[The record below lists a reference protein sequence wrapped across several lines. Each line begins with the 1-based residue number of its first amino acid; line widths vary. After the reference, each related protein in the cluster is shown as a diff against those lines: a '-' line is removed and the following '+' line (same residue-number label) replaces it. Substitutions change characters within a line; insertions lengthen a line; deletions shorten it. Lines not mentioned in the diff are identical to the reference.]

1 MTQRL
6 AILSDD
12 IDDASS
18 VVETLRQ
25 SGYADEDIYVITN
38 DDITLE
44 DLPEAD
50 PRQYSDLL
58 PALKR
63 GAGMGGALGLLGGV
77 LMATVPPAGL
87 ALSGAA
93 ITAMTAGGAAFGAWT
108 SSLIG
113 ISVPNSRLEEFQKA
127 IKAGKT
133 LVLVDVED
141 DEAKALLNRLQSRC
155 RAEITQATKVEA
167 A

>member
-18 VVETLRQ
+18 VVTTLRQ
-25 SGYADEDIYVITN
+25 SGYEDEHIYVITN
-38 DDITLE
+38 DDIVLD

-63 GAGMGGALGLLGGV
+63 GAGMGGALGLLGGI

-87 ALSGAA
+87 AFSGAA

-108 SSLIG
+108 SSLLG
-113 ISVPNSRLEEFQKA
+113 ISVPNSRLEEFQNA
-127 IKAGKT
+127 IEAGKT

-141 DEAKALLNRLQSRC
+141 DQADALLNDLQTRC
-155 RAEITQATKVEA
+155 RSEITRVSEVEA